1 VKTASDDMGDWFGR
15 LYTHE
20 PFDFGVHSDFVADGK
35 ALLRRF
41 HHLRRHFKMNPEF
54 IFMDRTRY
62 GLLRLFET
70 MGARVKFRNPYEW

>member
-1 VKTASDDMGDWFGR
+1 
-15 LYTHE
+15 
-20 PFDFGVHSDFVADGK
+20 
-35 ALLRRF
+35 
-41 HHLRRHFKMNPEF
+41 MNPEF